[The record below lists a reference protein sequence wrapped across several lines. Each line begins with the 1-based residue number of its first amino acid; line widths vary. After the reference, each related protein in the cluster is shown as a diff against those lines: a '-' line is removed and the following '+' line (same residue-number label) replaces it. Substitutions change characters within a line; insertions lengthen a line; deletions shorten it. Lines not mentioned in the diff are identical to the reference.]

1 VRSCLA
7 RPPSS
12 LESGAED
19 SLVGND
25 SAAITV
31 CMITRNEE
39 DRLPAS
45 LQPLSGRAERILV
58 LDSGSEDRTREVAAE
73 LGAEVSFRDWEGYVS
88 ARRHILAQAQ
98 TPWVLMID
106 ADEVLESGFW
116 DELDRRG
123 FPDVAADGY
132 QVRRRTVYLG
142 RTLRFAGQPDWK
154 TLLFRREKAY
164 FEDRAV
170 HEAVQIEGKIERLDS
185 QILHFSYRSQEEH
198 HERMQRYELLAAEEL
213 HRQGKRASLF
223 DLWFRPF
230 WRWFVQM
237 FVRGAFLDGKP
248 GWMIARSTASVRLR
262 YTLLRDLERRDGGE
276 S

>member
-1 VRSCLA
+1 M
-7 RPPSS
+7 
-12 LESGAED
+12 
-19 SLVGND
+19 GND

-31 CMITRNEE
+31 CILTRNEE
-39 DRLPAS
+39 DRLPAT
-45 LQPLSGRAERILV
+45 LQPLLGYAERILV
-58 LDSGSEDRTREVAAE
+58 LDSGSEDRTMEIAAE
-73 LGAEVSFRDWEGYVS
+73 LGAEVSSRAWEGYVS
-88 ARRHILAQAQ
+88 ARRHILAQAR

-116 DELDRRG
+116 DELDHRG
-123 FPDVAADGY
+123 FPDLSTDGY

-170 HEAVQIEGKIERLDS
+170 HEAVQIDGKIERLDS
-185 QILHFSYRSQEEH
+185 KILHFSYRSREEH
-198 HERMQRYELLAAEEL
+198 QERMRRYELLAAEDL
-213 HRQGKRASLF
+213 HRQGKRASLY

-248 GWMIARSTASVRLR
+248 GRMIASSTAASVRLR

-276 S
+276 V

>member
-1 VRSCLA
+1 M
-7 RPPSS
+7 
-12 LESGAED
+12 
-19 SLVGND
+19 GND

-31 CMITRNEE
+31 CMLTHNEE

-45 LQPLSGRAERILV
+45 LRPLRGHAERLLV
-58 LDSGSEDRTREVAAE
+58 LDSGSADRTLEIAAE
-73 LGAEVSFRDWEGYVS
+73 LGAEVSSRAWEGYVS
-88 ARRHILAQAQ
+88 ARRHILAMAE

-106 ADEVLESGFW
+106 ADEVLDSGFW

-123 FPDVAADGY
+123 FPDVAADGF

-142 RTLRFAGQPDWK
+142 RTMRFAGQPDWK

-164 FEDRAV
+164 FEDRSV
-170 HEAVQIEGKIERLDS
+170 HEAVQIEGKLERLDS
-185 QILHFSYRSQEEH
+185 EILHYSYRSPEEH
-198 HERMQRYELLAAEEL
+198 QERMRRYESLAAEDL
-213 HRQGKRASLF
+213 HRQGRRATLF

-230 WRWFVQM
+230 WRWFTQM
-237 FVRGAFLDGKP
+237 FVRGAILDGKP
-248 GWMIARSTASVRLR
+248 GRMIARSAAASVRLR

>member
-1 VRSCLA
+1 M
-7 RPPSS
+7 
-12 LESGAED
+12 
-19 SLVGND
+19 GND

-31 CMITRNEE
+31 CMLTHNEE
-39 DRLPAS
+39 DRLQAS
-45 LQPLSGRAERILV
+45 LRPLRGHAERILV
-58 LDSGSEDRTREVAAE
+58 LDSGSEDRTMEIATE
-73 LGAEVSFRDWEGYVS
+73 LGAEVSFRAWEGYVS

-106 ADEVLESGFW
+106 ADEVLDSGFW
-116 DELDRRG
+116 DELGRLG
-123 FPDVAADGY
+123 FPDVSADGY

-154 TLLFRREKAY
+154 TLLFRRERAY

-170 HEAVQIEGKIERLDS
+170 HEAVRIEGRIERLDS
-185 QILHFSYRSQEEH
+185 EILHYSYRSQEEYQ
-198 HERMQRYELLAAEEL
+198 ERMQRYERLAAEDL

-223 DLWFRPF
+223 DLWLRPL
-230 WRWFVQM
+230 WRWFTQM
-237 FVRGAFLDGKP
+237 FVRGAFLDGKL
-248 GWMIARSTASVRLR
+248 GWMITRSTAASVRLR